1 MRLVELTKKEK
12 QTIVREM
19 TERCKDIVYMNATRN
34 VRKALNQLK
43 YTDFENND
51 KIEFTYY
58 IGIVIGDLIQILGR
72 KKRDPR
78 KVTIEDL
85 IAMDRK

>member
-1 MRLVELTKKEK
+1 MKLVKLTKKEK

-19 TERCKDIVYMNATRN
+19 AERCKDIVYMNATRN
-34 VRKALNQLK
+34 VREVLNQLK
-43 YTDFENND
+43 FTDFRNND

-58 IGIVIGDLIQILGR
+58 IGILVGDLIQILGR
-72 KKRDPR
+72 EKRDPK